1 MPTGYTQMIIDGK
14 VKTPKEFLHLCLRNF
29 GVCVCMRD
37 DEFKVEE
44 DYTPKIMEFYQND
57 VDYHK
62 KHLKSAEEQM
72 EGILK
77 LTDEE
82 LYQKF
87 LVNMKEKKEYNEEA
101 IKRDSA
107 LNAKFDQF
115 SEAIKNWECSPEY
128 NNIKEFAL
136 NQLNISKEN
145 MDYHEKELAKVGDL
159 SREGFE
165 SRKDDYRQRL
175 IDNTQWDI
183 DYHTKEMK
191 SAESRM
197 AEVVSFY
204 HFFKQELEK
213 LD

>member
-1 MPTGYTQMIIDGK
+1 MPTGYTQMIIDEK

-29 GVCVCMRD
+29 GICVCMRD
-37 DEFKVEE
+37 EEFKVEE
-44 DYTPKIMEFYQND
+44 DYTPKIMEFYQHG

-62 KHLKSAEEQM
+62 KNLQSAEER
-72 EGILK
+72 LK
-77 LTDEE
+77 QIQQLTDDE

-87 LVNMKEKKEYNEEA
+87 LANMMEKKEYNEEV
-101 IKRDSA
+101 IKRETA

-136 NQLNISKEN
+136 DQLKISKEN
-145 MDYHEKELAKVGDL
+145 MDYYEEELAKVGDL

-165 SRKDDYRQRL
+165 SRKDGYRQKL
-175 IDNTQWDI
+175 IDNAQWDI

-191 SAESRM
+191 SAESKM
-197 AEVVSFY
+197 AEAVSFY

-213 LD
+213 LK